1 MSAQAPSAR
10 PNPSSEAPA
19 LDAAVRASAH
29 APSVHGTRPW
39 TVRHVGDRITVGT
52 DPDRRLAVRDPDARE
67 QVVSC
72 GAALFTVLVTLRA
85 HGVRPAVRELPD
97 PDRPGLLAEVRSAGA
112 AEPDARDRMLHE
124 SVGPRRTHRGPFP
137 ADVDDVRTVRA
148 LVSAAAAEGAVLRPL
163 GDERLMRSLAGLVA
177 AAEFLHRC
185 ERDTGEELARWV
197 RAPGAADPD
206 GVHAEDFPP
215 PDRVADTLFPD
226 RDYGRG
232 RVRGLLDPH
241 GDVAGTAALLTT
253 SGDGRGDHLAAGRAL
268 QRVLLT
274 AAAGGVSSAFHT
286 QPLEEPHLRAF
297 IGERLCDGAHPQMI
311 LRLGRGLDARPHR
324 LFASVEDGG

>member
-1 MSAQAPSAR
+1 MTPQAPSTR
-10 PNPSSEAPA
+10 PNPPSEASA
-19 LDAAVRASAH
+19 LDAAVRAADQ
-29 APSVHGTRPW
+29 APSVYGTRPW
-39 TVRHVGDRITVGT
+39 TVRRVDGRITLGT
-52 DPDRRLAVRDPDARE
+52 DPDRRLAVSDPDARQ

-72 GAALFTVLVTLRA
+72 GAALFTAVAALRA
-85 HGVRPAVRELPD
+85 HGVRPSVRELPD
-97 PDRPGLLAEVRSAGA
+97 PDRPGLLAEVRAAGTVEPT
-112 AEPDARDRMLHE
+112 AEDRMLYE
-124 SVGPRRTHRGPFP
+124 SVGLRRTHRGPFP

-148 LVSAAAAEGAVLRPL
+148 LVAAAAAEGAVLRPL
-163 GDERLMRSLAGLVA
+163 GDERLTRSLAGLVT

-185 ERDTGEELARWV
+185 ERDTGDELARWV
-197 RAPGAADPD
+197 RAPDAADPD

-215 PDRVADTLFPD
+215 PGRVADALFPD

-253 SGDGRGDHLAAGRAL
+253 VGDGRADRLAAGRAL

-274 AAAGGVSSAFHT
+274 ATAGGVSSAFHT

-297 IGERLCDGAHPQMI
+297 IGARMCDGAYPQMV
-311 LRLGRGLDARPHR
+311 LRLGRRREARPHR
-324 LFASVEDGG
+324 LFASVQEGG